1 MRTRSAKRLLLI
13 IPLLAACAGPKPK
26 PSLNGE
32 PVTGLILHEDLI
44 IPRRSATVRFQ
55 RGVKVSAADRFTPF
69 CEFEV
74 NRVSERPQKLAPG
87 RFGISR
93 VDYRVVTDS
102 VTRIPIIMGRD
113 RGCDDP
119 IYPEIRFRL
128 HAEAQPNMR
137 SLTCLN
143 VCIRCG
149 AGCYYLGPEEIQT
162 IVGPSFTWE
171 VADE

>member
-1 MRTRSAKRLLLI
+1 MRSRSARHLLLI
-13 IPLLAACAGPKPK
+13 IPLLAACAGSKPK

-32 PVTGLILHEDLI
+32 PVTGLTLHEGLI

-55 RGVKVSAADRFTPF
+55 QGVMVSAADRFIPF
-69 CEFEV
+69 CELEV
-74 NRVSERPQKLAPG
+74 NRVSEQPQNLAPD

-93 VDYRVVTDS
+93 VNYRVVADS

-113 RGCDDP
+113 RSCDDP
-119 IYPEIRFRL
+119 IYPETRFWL
-128 HAEAQPNMR
+128 HSEPQPDVR

-143 VCIRCG
+143 VCIHCG

-162 IVGPSFTWE
+162 IVGPRFTWE